1 MTALNNRSASEM
13 VPAEDKAPDPAEKAG
28 DIASTRMGEPSDKSP
43 RQPPSGAAWP
53 QDPMLWPYAATKF
66 AVDTMFWWL
75 ERDAAR
81 LAPAPGPELPWTTP
95 NEVALEL
102 ATMQLRDFSLTRA
115 GQPVLI
121 CGPYALH
128 TTLIADFAPG
138 HSIVERLQQS
148 GLGRVFLTDWRS
160 ASPDMRYFS
169 IDQYLADLNVA
180 VDELGAPVDL
190 IGLCQGGWLSLVYAA
205 RFPEKVRRLVLA
217 GTPVDVSVDSGL
229 VRLVGSAPQA
239 AFEGIV
245 ESGGG
250 IVRGAHILRFWSRA
264 SDTASVLQRSLSP
277 ETAADRELQERFLR
291 WHDQTVDLPGTYYLQ
306 VVRWIYREN
315 RIANGTFVALGRRII
330 LADVRIPV
338 FLLAGSDDEIVP
350 AAQAMATAPRLG
362 TPASQIERAVV
373 PSSHLG
379 LFLGHQTLA
388 TAWPGIAGWLQAD
401 RAVPVA
407 ARL

>member
-1 MTALNNRSASEM
+1 MQW
-13 VPAEDKAPDPAEKAG
+13 PF
-28 DIASTRMGEPSDKSP
+28 
-43 RQPPSGAAWP
+43 AA
-53 QDPMLWPYAATKF
+53 MKF
-66 AVDTMFWWL
+66 ATDAMFWWL
-75 ERDAAR
+75 DQASERKSPDDR
-81 LAPAPGPELPWTTP
+81 PPLPWTTP
-95 NEVALEL
+95 NKVALEL
-102 ATMQLRDFSLTRA
+102 TTMRLRDFSRGSR

-128 TTLIADFAPG
+128 STLIADFAPG

-148 GLGRVFLTDWRS
+148 GHDRIFLTDWHS
-160 ASPDMRYFS
+160 ASADMRFLA

-180 VDELGAPVDL
+180 VDEIGAPVDL

-250 IVRGAHILRFWSRA
+250 IVRGAHILRFWNRA
-264 SDTASVLQRSLSP
+264 SDTALVLQRSLSP
-277 ETAADRELQERFLR
+277 DTAADRELHDRFVR
-291 WHDQTVDLPGTYYLQ
+291 WHDETVDLPGTYYLQ
-306 VVRWIYREN
+306 VVHWIYREN
-315 RIANGTFVALGRRII
+315 RIANGTFVALGRTVSPG
-330 LADVRIPV
+330 DVRVPV

-350 AAQAMATAPRLG
+350 APQAMATASRLG

-379 LFLGHQTLA
+379 LYLGGQTLA
-388 TAWPGIAGWLQAD
+388 TAWPRIAGWLQAD

-407 ARL
+407 VRL

>member
-1 MTALNNRSASEM
+1 MSEDTNK
-13 VPAEDKAPDPAEKAG
+13 PKDNGPGP
-28 DIASTRMGEPSDKSP
+28 
-43 RQPPSGAAWP
+43 AWP

-66 AVDTMFWWL
+66 AVDTMFWWIDRSA
-75 ERDAAR
+75 ER
-81 LAPAPGPELPWTTP
+81 APAEDAPPLQWTTP
-95 NEVALEL
+95 NKVALEL
-102 ATMQLRDFSLTRA
+102 CTMRLRDFSRA
-115 GQPVLI
+115 QRGQPVLI

-128 TTLIADFAPG
+128 STLIADFAAG
-138 HSIVERLQQS
+138 HSIIQRLQQ
-148 GLGRVFLTDWRS
+148 RAIDRIFLTDWRS
-160 ASPDMRYFS
+160 ASPDMRYLS

-180 VDELGAPVDL
+180 VDEIGAPVDL

-217 GTPVDVSVDSGL
+217 GAPVDASVDSGL

-250 IVRGAHILRFWSRA
+250 IVKGAHILRFWSRA
-264 SDTASVLQRSLSP
+264 SDTALVLQRSLSP
-277 ETAADRELQERFLR
+277 EVATDQELHERFVR
-291 WHDQTVDLPGTYYLQ
+291 WHDETVDLPGTYYLQ
-306 VVRWIYREN
+306 VVHWLYREN
-315 RIANGTFVALGRRII
+315 RIANGTFVALGRAVRIG
-330 LADVRIPV
+330 DVKIPV

-350 AAQAMATAPRLG
+350 AAQAMATASSLG
-362 TPASQIERAVV
+362 TPASLIERAVV

-379 LFLGHQTLA
+379 LYLGSRTLA
-388 TAWPGIAGWLQAD
+388 VTWPRIAGWLQAD

>member
-1 MTALNNRSASEM
+1 LNNLADVEI
-13 VPAEDKAPDPAEKAG
+13 VPAAG
-28 DIASTRMGEPSDKSP
+28 ETQDTVQRGAWAHMGKPSDKPTS
-43 RQPPSGAAWP
+43 RLPSGASSP
-53 QDPMLWPYAATKF
+53 HDPMQWPFAAMKF
-66 AVDTMFWWL
+66 ATDAMFWWL
-75 ERDAAR
+75 DQASERKVPDDIPP
-81 LAPAPGPELPWTTP
+81 LAWTTP
-95 NEVALEL
+95 NKVTLEL
-102 ATMQLRDFSLTRA
+102 TTMRLRDFSRGSR

-128 TTLIADFAPG
+128 STLIADFAPG
-138 HSIVERLQQS
+138 HSIVECLQQS
-148 GLGRVFLTDWRS
+148 GHDRILLTDWRS
-160 ASPDMRYFS
+160 ASADMRFLA

-180 VDELGAPVDL
+180 VDEIGAPVDL

-250 IVRGAHILRFWSRA
+250 IVRGAHILRFWNRA
-264 SDTASVLQRSLSP
+264 SDTALVLQRSLSP
-277 ETAADRELQERFLR
+277 DTAADRELHDRFVR
-291 WHDQTVDLPGTYYLQ
+291 WHDETVDLPGTYYLQ
-306 VVRWIYREN
+306 VVHWIYREN
-315 RIANGTFVALGRRII
+315 RIANGTFVALGRTVSP
-330 LADVRIPV
+330 ADVRVPV

-350 AAQAMATAPRLG
+350 ALQAMATASRLG
-362 TPASQIERAVV
+362 TPASQIERAIV

-379 LFLGHQTLA
+379 LYLGGQTLA
-388 TAWPGIAGWLQAD
+388 RAWPRIAGWLQAD

-407 ARL
+407 VRL